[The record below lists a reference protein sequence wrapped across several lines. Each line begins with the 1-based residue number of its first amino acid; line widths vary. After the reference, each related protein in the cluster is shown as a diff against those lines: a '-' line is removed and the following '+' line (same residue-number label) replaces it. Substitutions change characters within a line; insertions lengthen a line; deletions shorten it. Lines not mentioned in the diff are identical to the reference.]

1 MKTIQNTIPISLY
14 IHTPWCIKKCPY
26 CDFNSHALKGNLPE
40 TTYIEALIS
49 DFHEQV
55 PLLQGRNIQSI
66 FIGGGTPSLLTPESY
81 DNLFHA
87 LRKMATIS
95 DDAEI
100 TMEANPGTVEQQRF
114 LGYRQLGINR
124 ISIGIQSFQ
133 DNQLKKLGRIHNAA
147 EALKAI
153 DTAKAAGFSNFNI
166 DLMFG
171 LPQQSVEDGLYDL
184 HTAIAC
190 HPSHLSWYQLTLEPN
205 TYFDKFPPTL
215 PDDDAIWSLQ
225 TEGQKLL
232 TEHAYQQYEVS
243 AYAQENRQCHHNLNY
258 WEFGDYLGIG
268 AGAHG
273 KITDFHKQKIMRRWN
288 VKNPRDYL
296 NAEKEFMANQTIVC
310 AEELPLEFM
319 MNALRLRKSTSFDLF
334 THRTGL
340 SADILQ
346 PAIKS
351 ASEENLLEVHN
362 NAIQLTENGHRY
374 LNNLLNLF

>member
-1 MKTIQNTIPISLY
+1 MKTVQNTIPISLY

-26 CDFNSHALKGNLPE
+26 CDFNSHALKGALPE
-40 TTYIEALIS
+40 TSYIEALIT
-49 DFHEQV
+49 DFREQL
-55 PLLQGRNIQSI
+55 PLLQGRTIQSI

-81 DNLFHA
+81 DKLFQA

-95 DDAEI
+95 KDAEI

-124 ISIGIQSFQ
+124 ISIGIQSLQ
-133 DNQLKKLGRIHNAA
+133 DDKLKTLGRIHNAT

-153 DTAKAAGFSNFNI
+153 ETAKAAGFSNFNI

-184 HTAIAC
+184 RTAIDC

-215 PDDDAIWSLQ
+215 PDDDAIGSLQ

-232 TEHAYQQYEVS
+232 AEHAYQQYEVS
-243 AYAQENRQCHHNLNY
+243 AYSQENKQCRHNLNY

-273 KITDFHKQKIMRRWN
+273 KITDFNNQQVMRRWN
-288 VKNPRDYL
+288 VKNPKDYL
-296 NAEKEFMANQTIVC
+296 NTEKGFMENQTIVS
-310 AEELPLEFM
+310 AKELPLEFM
-319 MNALRLRKSTSFDLF
+319 MNALRLQKSVSLDLF
-334 THRTGL
+334 IHRTGL
-340 SADILQ
+340 NTDILQ

-351 ASEENLLEVHN
+351 ASEANLLEVRDA
-362 NAIQLTENGHRY
+362 AIHLSESGHRY
-374 LNNLLNLF
+374 LNDVLNYF